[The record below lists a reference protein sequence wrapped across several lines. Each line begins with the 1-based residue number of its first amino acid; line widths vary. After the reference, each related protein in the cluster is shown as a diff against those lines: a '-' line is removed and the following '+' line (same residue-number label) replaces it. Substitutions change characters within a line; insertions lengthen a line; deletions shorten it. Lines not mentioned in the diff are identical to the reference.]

1 MATNALQT
9 ALDQFDLVADRL
21 NLDGGLRDVLRSC
34 KRELIVHFPVRMD
47 DGTIR
52 VFTGYRVQH
61 SQARG
66 PAKGG
71 IRYNPAVD
79 LEEVKAL
86 AMWMTWK
93 CSVVNIPFGG
103 AKGGVACDPKALSAS
118 ELERLTRRY
127 TTEISILIGPDS
139 DIPAPDMGTDAQVMS
154 WIMDTYSMHKGYSI
168 PGVVT
173 GKPINIGG
181 TVGRRDATG
190 RGVLFIAREVAR
202 IQGYPLKGAT
212 VAVQGFG
219 NVGAVSARLLAE
231 EGCRVVA
238 ASDSHGGVYNPGGL
252 DIPKLLNHKQESGKV
267 SDFRPGEA
275 VSNGELLELP
285 CDILVPAAMES
296 QITAQNAPRIK
307 TRAIIEGANGPTLP
321 EADPI
326 LHERGVLVVPDI
338 LANAGGVM
346 VSYFEWVQDTQSF
359 FWEEAEVN
367 RRMETGL
374 VRAFND
380 VYALSQREEAEMRTA
395 AYMLGVQ
402 RVVEAITTRG
412 IYP

>member
-1 MATNALQT
+1 MAGNALAT
-9 ALDQFDLVADRL
+9 ALEQFDRVADRL
-21 NLDGGLRDVLRSC
+21 NLNGGLRDILRSS
-34 KRELIVHFPVRMD
+34 KRELTVHFPVRMD
-47 DGTIR
+47 DGSVR

-71 IRYNPAVD
+71 IRYHPAVD
-79 LEEVKAL
+79 LDEVKAL

-93 CSVVNIPFGG
+93 CSVVNIPYGG
-103 AKGGVACDPKALSAS
+103 AKGGVACDPKALSRS

-127 TTEISILIGPDS
+127 TTEISILIGPES

-154 WIMDTYSMHKGYSI
+154 WIMDTYSMHKGYSV

-181 TVGRRDATG
+181 TVGRNEATG
-190 RGVLFIAREVAR
+190 RGILFIAREVAR
-202 IQGYPLKGAT
+202 LKGLPLKGAT
-212 VAVQGFG
+212 VVVQGFG
-219 NVGAVSARLLAE
+219 NVGAVGARLLAE

-238 ASDSHGGVYNPGGL
+238 VSDSHGGVYNPKGL
-252 DIPKLLNHKQESGKV
+252 DMGSVTQHKAEAGKV
-267 SDFRPGEA
+267 SDYRPGDA
-275 VSNGELLELP
+275 VTNAELLELP

-296 QITAQNAPRIK
+296 QITEKNAVK
-307 TRAIIEGANGPTLP
+307 VQAKAIIEGANGPTTP

-326 LHERGVLVVPDI
+326 LRQRGIMVVPDI

-346 VSYFEWVQDTQSF
+346 VSYFEWVQDTQSL

-367 RRMETGL
+367 RRMEKGL

-380 VYALSQREEAEMRTA
+380 VYALSQREETEMRTA

-402 RVVEAITTRG
+402 RVAEAITTRG